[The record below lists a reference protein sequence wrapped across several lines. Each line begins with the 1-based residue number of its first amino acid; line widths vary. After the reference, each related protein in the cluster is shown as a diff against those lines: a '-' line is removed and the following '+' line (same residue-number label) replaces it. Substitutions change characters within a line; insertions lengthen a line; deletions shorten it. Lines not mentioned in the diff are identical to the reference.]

1 MEIEILKEAV
11 EYGQSREWIAHAGRG
26 ITHVSRAMR
35 VSCAQLSLRSRV
47 RIVLL

>member
-1 MEIEILKEAV
+1 MEIEILKEVV

-35 VSCAQLSLRSRV
+35 VSRAQLSLRGHV
-47 RIVLL
+47 RFVPL